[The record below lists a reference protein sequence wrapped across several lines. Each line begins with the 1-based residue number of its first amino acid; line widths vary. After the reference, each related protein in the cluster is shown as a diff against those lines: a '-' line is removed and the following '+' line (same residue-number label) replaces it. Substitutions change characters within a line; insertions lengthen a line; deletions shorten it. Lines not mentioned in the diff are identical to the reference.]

1 VRKQVTARG
10 RRLRT
15 FAQIFA
21 ELYHSLGVPAHPS
34 QKSLSPTTTSVFRGS
49 KLRSWLPR
57 VVRISTWTIRTHRL
71 RLKRK
76 WAVDLHLSPCHS
88 RGTARGGA
96 RQTPPVA
103 QQRLSSSLPISQQS
117 HSFATLHHSPFPSH
131 QLVGTL
137 TSTWKPSR
145 IDGHPDH
152 PTDPQS
158 FSHRQALPTTVAC
171 SSCSA
176 RHQLSPILL
185 GLEDRRM
192 RSPTTASIGCA
203 FFDSTSSTITTPAT
217 I

>member
-1 VRKQVTARG
+1 MRKQVTARG

-34 QKSLSPTTTSVFRGS
+34 QKSLPPTTTSVFRGS

-96 RQTPPVA
+96 RQTPSVA

-117 HSFATLHHSPFPSH
+117 HSFATLHHSPFPSTNLWEH
-131 QLVGTL
+131 SPPLGNRRASTAIPIPPQIHKASL
-137 TSTWKPSR
+137 TGKHYPPPLPVAPTRHVTSCPPSYSDLS
-145 IDGHPDH
+145 ID
-152 PTDPQS
+152 
-158 FSHRQALPTTVAC
+158 
-171 SSCSA
+171 
-176 RHQLSPILL
+176 
-185 GLEDRRM
+185 E
-192 RSPTTASIGCA
+192 
-203 FFDSTSSTITTPAT
+203 
-217 I
+217 